1 MTTPASPDVFGR
13 GLLVDD
19 GDLVFDGKDLVE
31 VTGLANLV
39 QALTL
44 RVLTPFGSDR
54 FNTGYGL
61 DVTQAF
67 TLANSARITKELLRL
82 SLVATLATD
91 PRVSEVRQVTFDDD
105 PERLAAGPD
114 AVASANT
121 ARLRRNWT
129 VEADVVTVADT
140 PVTLN
145 LNVEV

>member
-1 MTTPASPDVFGR
+1 MTTPISPDVFGR
-13 GLLVDD
+13 GLLMDD
-19 GDLVFDGKDLVE
+19 GDLVLDGGDLGE

-67 TLANSARITKELLRL
+67 TLANSARMTKELLRL

-105 PERLAAGPD
+105 PERLAAGQD
-114 AVASANT
+114 AVDRART
-121 ARLRRNWT
+121 ARIRRAWT
-129 VEADVVTVADT
+129 VEADLQTVADA

>member
-1 MTTPASPDVFGR
+1 MTTPNSPDVFGR

-19 GDLVFDGKDLVE
+19 GDLVLDGNDLAE

-67 TLANSARITKELLRL
+67 TVANSARMAKELLRL

-121 ARLRRNWT
+121 ARIRRSWT
-129 VEADVVTVADT
+129 VEADLETISGA
-140 PVTLN
+140 PATLQ

>member
-1 MTTPASPDVFGR
+1 MTTPASPDLFGR

-19 GDLVFDGKDLVE
+19 GDLVLDGGDLAE

-54 FNTGYGL
+54 FNTSYGL

-67 TLANSARITKELLRL
+67 TLANSARIAKELLRL

-105 PERLAAGPD
+105 PDRLAAGPD

-121 ARLRRNWT
+121 ARIRRDWT

-140 PVTLN
+140 AVTLN